1 MGTFMGI
8 ISFYLLNNLY
18 FFGENSGA
26 KRFSDLSKIIES
38 EHKRPSQNR
47 GGRGGSQVR
56 KLGGRKLILVLPHKP
71 RLPPGIS
78 REVLTAYLRPCT

>member
-71 RLPPGIS
+71 QLPPGIS